1 LCLCR
6 WPEGDLRK
14 ELNMGRT
21 AKAAVVR
28 EVGGPYSIES
38 VELDDLR
45 PDEVYVRVEAAGVCH
60 TDANMQ
66 VMVPMPA
73 VLGHEGSGIVEEVG
87 AAVDYVKPG
96 DRVIISWPACGVCP
110 NCLTGR
116 RYICD
121 NAFPL
126 LFSGR
131 RLDGSQ
137 TIKLG
142 GEWISGSWF
151 QQSSFATYALTPV
164 ESLVKVE
171 DDIPPEILA
180 ALPCGA
186 MTGAGA
192 VVSALQV
199 GPQDGLL
206 VLGGGGVGL
215 SAVMA
220 AHMAGAYPIIVVDVN
235 TERLALALELGA
247 THAVN
252 AAEEDA
258 AARVQ
263 EISPGGVRYAFDSSG
278 VVASWKVAAVSV
290 RAGGIFGVCAAVEQ
304 ETLGGSPHIMLSKG
318 NRIQFIMGGS
328 VVPRVFLPKMIEW
341 YRQGRFPV
349 DRLVKTFP
357 FSQINEA
364 FAAAHHGDA
373 VKPVLLMP

>member
-1 LCLCR
+1 
-6 WPEGDLRK
+6 
-14 ELNMGRT
+14 MGKL

-28 EVGGPYSIES
+28 EPGGTYTIES
-38 VELDDLR
+38 VELDELR
-45 PDEVYVRVEAAGVCH
+45 PNEVYVRVEASGVCH

-73 VLGHEGSGIVEEVG
+73 VVGHEGVGVVEEVG
-87 AAVDYVKPG
+87 AGVDYVKPG
-96 DRVIISWPACGVCP
+96 DRAILSWPACGVCP
-110 NCLTGR
+110 NCLTGKR
-116 RYICD
+116 HICD

-126 LFSGR
+126 LFGGK
-131 RLDGSQ
+131 RLDGSP
-137 TIKLG
+137 TIKLN

-151 QQSSFATYALTPV
+151 QQSSFATHSLVPV
-164 ESLVKVE
+164 NSLVKV
-171 DDIPPEILA
+171 DDDLPPEILA

-199 GPQDGLL
+199 GPADELL

-220 AHMAGAYPIIVVDVN
+220 AHLTGAYPIVVVDVN
-235 TERLALALELGA
+235 DERLALARELGA
-247 THAVN
+247 THTVN
-252 AAEEDA
+252 AKNEDPI
-258 AARVQ
+258 ARVA
-263 EISPGGVRYAFDSSG
+263 EICPGGVRFAFDSSG
-278 VVASWKVAAVSV
+278 VVASWHTAAASI
-290 RAGGIFGVCAAVEQ
+290 RAGGTYGVVAAVEQ

-341 YRQGRFPV
+341 YKAGRFPV

-357 FSQINEA
+357 FAEINEA
-364 FAAAHHGDA
+364 FHAAHTGEV
-373 VKPVLLMP
+373 VKPILLMS